1 MNQRAARFRTA
12 WHAKDRLS
20 WTSREAMS
28 SRMDQERSAEP
39 ALDDVEALNDH
50 LARNYPIDDYY
61 EKSILPIRVIEGR
74 RLAIIR
80 EFVGEKAGMRIAE
93 VGSGGGHVLR
103 MFRRSKLTAIDVS
116 SVFLDTARKNLA
128 GCDVTF
134 IKGEIDKMDPLP
146 TGFDRVICTEVLE
159 HTIDPRSVL
168 AAIGRMLAPGGRAV
182 ITVPNDPL
190 INRLKMAVRVT
201 PIGWALRKRINW
213 GGDHLHLHQW
223 TPAEFRDL
231 LEERFQVLRQR
242 SAPSSVLPIRACFLC
257 AAKS

>member
-1 MNQRAARFRTA
+1 MADTKAT
-12 WHAKDRLS
+12 DS
-20 WTSREAMS
+20 
-28 SRMDQERSAEP
+28 ERSGE
-39 ALDDVEALNDH
+39 LSHDDVEALNDH

-61 EKSILPIRVIEGR
+61 ERSFLPIRMIESR

-80 EFVGEKAGMRIAE
+80 EFVNERPGMRIAE

-103 MFRRSKLTAIDVS
+103 MFRQSKLTAIDVS

-134 IKGEIDKMDPLP
+134 IKGEIDKMEPLP

-159 HTIDPRSVL
+159 HTIDPSSIL
-168 AAIGRMLAPGGRAV
+168 AAIARMLAPGGRAV

-190 INRLKMAVRVT
+190 INRLKMAVRLT
-201 PIGWALRKRINW
+201 PLGWALRRRINW

-223 TPAEFRDL
+223 TPSQFREL
-231 LEERFQVLRQR
+231 LSERFRVLDQQV
-242 SAPSSVLPIRACFLC
+242 APSVVLPIRACFLC
-257 AAKS
+257 VPR